1 MHHVPT
7 GKWSYAETNV
17 NRVAS
22 FSTSAVTLEGLDT
35 YNASDIAADSD
46 NRVGIRSVG
55 RYHRFRVIPSGNW
68 NTMIGLDVDVQP
80 AGTR

>member
-1 MHHVPT
+1 VYLFASRFLLSENPT
-7 GKWSYAETNV
+7 
-17 NRVAS
+17 
-22 FSTSAVTLEGLDT
+22 FS
-35 YNASDIAADSD
+35 SDIAADSD